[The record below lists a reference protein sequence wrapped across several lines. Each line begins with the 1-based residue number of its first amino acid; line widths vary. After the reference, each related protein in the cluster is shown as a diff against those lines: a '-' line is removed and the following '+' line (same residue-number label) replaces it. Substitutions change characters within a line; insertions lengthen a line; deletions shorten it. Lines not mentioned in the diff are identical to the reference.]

1 MAFCIVIVSICNLLR
16 NHTTHRHRFPEE
28 NCIVNEQLITLLNTH
43 RQWWQDP
50 IHWAVIA
57 FATVLH
63 GVLLSIHFGMP
74 NMENASNKD
83 TTIAVQISPQKIKDA
98 DFLAQ
103 QDQQGDGESESKQRQ
118 SDTLKEPVPDTK
130 VGDKHQESLQELQKK
145 QELNFDE
152 KVLMTVLSWQK
163 QNEEKQRKK
172 QQEELERQAKA
183 NAQMIAS
190 IEAQYLQRQQDL
202 SRMQETETVSS
213 LVTAKQEATAPYLER
228 FRQKVELYGNRDYP
242 EQAKI
247 QGLAGEVR
255 LMVILNSQGGIRDI
269 RLMKSSGH
277 DILDKAAI
285 DSVKKSAPFGVFD
298 EKLREKHIS
307 ELRIIRTWRFDPA
320 GAEFNVSATE

>member
-1 MAFCIVIVSICNLLR
+1 MNQ
-16 NHTTHRHRFPEE
+16 H
-28 NCIVNEQLITLLNTH
+28 LITLLNTH

-50 IHWAVIA
+50 IHWGVIA
-57 FATVLH
+57 FATILH
-63 GVLLSIHFGMP
+63 IILLSIHFGMP
-74 NMENASNKD
+74 NVEQASNKD
-83 TTIAVQISPQKIKDA
+83 TTIAVKISPSKVKDA

-103 QDQQGDGESESKQRQ
+103 QDQQGDGESEDKQRKAKLNQ
-118 SDTLKEPVPDTK
+118 EVNPENKM
-130 VGDKHQESLQELQKK
+130 GDKQLDNLQELQQK

-172 QQEELERQAKA
+172 QQEALEREAAA
-183 NAQMIAS
+183 NAKMIAS

-202 SRMQETETVSS
+202 SRMQSTETVSS
-213 LVTAKQEATAPYLER
+213 LVTAKQEATAPYLEK

-247 QGLAGEVR
+247 QALAGEVR

-269 RLMKSSGH
+269 RLLKSSGH
-277 DILDKAAI
+277 EILDRAAI

-298 EKLREKHIS
+298 ESLREKQIS

-320 GAEFNVSATE
+320 GAEFSVDAE